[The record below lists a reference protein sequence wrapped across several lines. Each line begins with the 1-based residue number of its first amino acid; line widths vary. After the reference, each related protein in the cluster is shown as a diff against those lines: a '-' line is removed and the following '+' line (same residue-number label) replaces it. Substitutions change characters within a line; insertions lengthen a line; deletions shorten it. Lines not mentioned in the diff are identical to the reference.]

1 MQDLVLIG
9 AGGFG
14 REVAWLVNNI
24 NRFQETW
31 NLIGFIDNNSH
42 LEGSIINGLP
52 VLGGMEWFD
61 SRESA
66 ISVACTIG
74 KPKLRKK

>member
-74 KPKLRKK
+74 NLN